1 MSQTTLSAVLS
12 FELPVPS
19 DATGNCNSSPSASKW
34 LGITAAVLSIGA
46 AVVSG
51 GASLV
56 AEGAIATTLVVV
68 GTAGA
73 VVGGV
78 CGVASRSS

>member
-1 MSQTTLSAVLS
+1 VT
-12 FELPVPS
+12 
-19 DATGNCNSSPSASKW
+19 
-34 LGITAAVLSIGA
+34 
-46 AVVSG
+46 G

-78 CGVASRSS
+78 CGVASVACS